1 MAIGALFDSGVCC
14 CIFFF
19 VEGDQILRKGM
30 YNRKERKTDTKIE

>member
-1 MAIGALFDSGVCC
+1 MAIGALFDSGARC

-30 YNRKERKTDTKIE
+30 YNRKERKTEAKI